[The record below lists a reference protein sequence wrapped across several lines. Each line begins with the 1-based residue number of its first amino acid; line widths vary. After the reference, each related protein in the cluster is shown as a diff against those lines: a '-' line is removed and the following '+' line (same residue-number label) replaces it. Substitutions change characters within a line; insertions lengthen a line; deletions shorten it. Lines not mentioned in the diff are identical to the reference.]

1 MPCGEEKFSAK
12 QKGSK
17 KRHSR
22 KFNFNLPR
30 KPGTTRS
37 VQESF
42 GTFPFFL
49 DVTIFAFM
57 LQCSCIQTFR
67 FFNLAHLPRN
77 DNFFL
82 TKKKEERKTKMK
94 IKLYNCIRFV
104 VINYCYCHFACLNLT
119 KLLDFWGTYLK
130 YGSVLSLECTT
141 LFRCQFTGFIAFGP
155 IAIDWLPEIDFD
167 ITLIRIIQR
176 LNLKYKQGNKNH

>member
-1 MPCGEEKFSAK
+1 MALTPKVGSNFNFLFHRLLRCALRRREIFGKAKRK
-12 QKGSK
+12 QKK
-17 KRHSR
+17 HSR

-49 DVTIFAFM
+49 DVTIFTFM

-82 TKKKEERKTKMK
+82 TNRKKERKTKW
-94 IKLYNCIRFV
+94 KLNYIIAYVLLLLIIVIVILHACISQIFLVSGELTWNMVLFSAWNVLRF
-104 VINYCYCHFACLNLT
+104 F
-119 KLLDFWGTYLK
+119 D
-130 YGSVLSLECTT
+130 
-141 LFRCQFTGFIAFGP
+141 
-155 IAIDWLPEIDFD
+155 AIL
-167 ITLIRIIQR
+167 QAS
-176 LNLKYKQGNKNH
+176 